1 MRALKKI
8 NYVLAALAAL
18 LLCFGIVAAA
28 MPFTRRSETVPEHMT
43 PT

>member
-18 LLCFGIVAAA
+18 QLCFGIVAAA
-28 MPFTRRSETVPEHMT
+28 MPRVSAAAAAPEI
-43 PT
+43 